1 MNRNSSV
8 KLSLLNCNKAL
19 APKITLDL
27 STDKMPHF
35 SDLLGLFWKDI
46 VVYVNGKED
55 ISGVHSDV
63 KFEDLRKEFD
73 TPETHVS

>member
-1 MNRNSSV
+1 MAESMNRNSSV

-35 SDLLGLFWKDI
+35 SDLLGLF
-46 VVYVNGKED
+46 
-55 ISGVHSDV
+55 
-63 KFEDLRKEFD
+63 
-73 TPETHVS
+73 